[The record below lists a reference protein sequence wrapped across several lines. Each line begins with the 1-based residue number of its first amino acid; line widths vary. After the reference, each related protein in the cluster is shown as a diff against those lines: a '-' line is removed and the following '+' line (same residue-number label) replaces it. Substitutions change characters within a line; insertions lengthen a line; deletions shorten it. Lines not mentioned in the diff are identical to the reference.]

1 MPSDRSTATLSDY
14 AAILRRRWR
23 VVVVCTL
30 VGLAAGALFAA
41 RSPAQYTSRASVVIR
56 PILSD
61 PFGGTRIEDVGADTQ
76 AKILGS
82 TVVARRAARVLRT
95 DQAPERLL
103 RNLTVDNPSGTLILN
118 VSYTAGSPGTAQAGA
133 QAFARAYLDER
144 SANAE
149 DVKTRQLAQNATQ
162 RESAARDL
170 DAALQTIATTAV
182 GSAART
188 NAEAQRDLALGKLSD
203 LQQEAA
209 RTSGIDTDPGQ
220 IIRPAGLPSSPSSQ
234 SNLLTLVAAAILGAL
249 VGLGLAIVRDRTDP
263 HIRTRREL
271 VDLVGNEPLA
281 EIPRRRSPAAGLAAM
296 KSPMS
301 AEAGAYRSLRV
312 RLWPRRGIGP
322 RRVLVAAVSEAD
334 AADEVAA
341 NLAVTTTDS
350 GWAAL
355 LAWAETTDYVTQFA
369 VDPLPKVEVVVGESP
384 VERMLISPPG
394 VRGLTLLPSL
404 AAHAEG
410 RAAVETRVAEAR
422 LDALDERFDVEIVVG
437 APLLSS
443 TASLELCPLVDTTV
457 IVFDPAVSD
466 RRDLERA
473 IELLAGVGSQV
484 AGVVCFR
491 APWAGS
497 T

>member
-1 MPSDRSTATLSDY
+1 MPSDRTTATLSDY
-14 AAILRRRWR
+14 AAIVRRRWR

-30 VGLAAGALFAA
+30 IGLAFGALFAL

-61 PFGGTRIEDVGADTQ
+61 PFVDTRIEDVGADTQ
-76 AKILGS
+76 AKILSS
-82 TVVARRAARVLRT
+82 TVVAKRAAALLKT
-95 DQAPERLL
+95 DQSPEGLL
-103 RNLTVDNPSGTLILN
+103 RHLTVENPTGTLILN
-118 VSYTAGSPGTAQAGA
+118 VGYTAGSPRKAQAGA
-133 QAFARAYLDER
+133 QAFARAYLDHR
-144 SANAE
+144 SASAE
-149 DVKTRQLAQNATQ
+149 DTKERQLAQNAAQ
-162 RESAARDL
+162 REIAARDL
-170 DAALQTIATTAV
+170 DAALRTIAGTAPN
-182 GSAART
+182 SAERT
-188 NAEAQRDLALGKLSD
+188 NAEAQRDLALGKLAD
-203 LQQEAA
+203 LQADAA
-209 RTSGIDTDPGQ
+209 RTQGIDTDPGQ

-234 SNLLTLVAAAILGAL
+234 SNLLTLLAAAILGAL
-249 VGLGLAIVRDRTDP
+249 VGVGVAIIRDRTDP

-271 VDLVGNEPLA
+271 VDLIGNEPLA
-281 EIPRRRSPAAGLAAM
+281 EIPRRRTAATGLASIKA
-296 KSPMS
+296 PTGP
-301 AEAGAYRSLRV
+301 EAGAYRSLRV

-322 RRVLVAAVSEAD
+322 RRVLVAAVTEPA

-355 LAWAETTDYVTQFA
+355 LAWAEATDYVTQFS
-369 VDPLPKVEVVVGESP
+369 VEPLPKVEVVVGESP
-384 VERMLISPPG
+384 VERMLISPPA

-443 TASLELCPLVDTTV
+443 TASIELCPLVDSTV

-466 RRDLERA
+466 RHDLERA
-473 IELLAGVGSQV
+473 MELLAGVGSQV
-484 AGVVCFR
+484 AGIVCFR
-491 APWAGS
+491 APWAGGA
-497 T
+497 